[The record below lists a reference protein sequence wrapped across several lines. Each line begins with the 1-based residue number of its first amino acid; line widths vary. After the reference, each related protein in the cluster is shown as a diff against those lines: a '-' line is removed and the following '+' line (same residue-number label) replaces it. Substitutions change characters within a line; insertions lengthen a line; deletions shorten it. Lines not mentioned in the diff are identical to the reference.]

1 MDIFVF
7 GSNLRGVHGAGA
19 ARWALAHYGAQYGVG
34 VGRTGQAYAI
44 PTKKAPTMLES
55 DRLSLVA
62 ISGYV
67 VDFLDYARA
76 HPDDVF
82 LTTRIGC
89 GLAGYRREDIAPF
102 FKGAPDNVRLPRS
115 WHEIVFGAIREDRVS
130 FND

>member
-1 MDIFVF
+1 MDVFVF
-7 GSNLRGVHGAGA
+7 GSNLLDIHGAGA
-19 ARWALAHYGAQYGVG
+19 ARRALAQYGAQYGVG
-34 VGRTGQAYAI
+34 VGRTGAAYAI

-55 DRLSLVA
+55 DRLSLKT

-67 VDFLDYARA
+67 GDFMNYARA

-89 GLAGYRREDIAPF
+89 GLAGYRSEDIALF
-102 FKGAPDNVRLPRS
+102 FRDAPDNVRLPRS
-115 WHEIVFGAIREDRVS
+115 WHETVFGAVREDRVS